1 MANSNPNPAT
11 RFKPGQSGNPAGR
24 AKAEGEVRALAQEH
38 GPAALQRLVDLMRS
52 RNERVAVAAAQAVL
66 DRGYGKAPQQV
77 AIDATFRQADVSSEP
92 LTQEEWLRT
101 YGAPAEPAKVN

>member
-1 MANSNPNPAT
+1 MKDLARAHTAEAIERLLHWLRSSNP
-11 RFKPGQSGNPAGR
+11 R
-24 AKAEGEVRALAQEH
+24 A
-38 GPAALQRLVDLMRS
+38 S
-52 RNERVAVAAAQAVL
+52 VAAAQTLL
-66 DRGYGKAPQQV
+66 DRGFGKASQQV